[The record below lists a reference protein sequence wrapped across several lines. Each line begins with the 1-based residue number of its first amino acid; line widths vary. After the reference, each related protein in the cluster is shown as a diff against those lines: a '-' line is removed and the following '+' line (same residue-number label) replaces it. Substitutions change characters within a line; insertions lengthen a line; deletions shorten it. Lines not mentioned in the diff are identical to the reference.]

1 MANYLDYFG
10 FKFPVI
16 PQSARKPAQTTAPG
30 AYTGS
35 VGVERPTPPAP
46 QTYRDYMPQQAPRWT
61 PPVDEQGPLPTYRVQ
76 STRQR
81 TAAERM
87 PVPYEPP
94 QVSSMRQVNDMLPP
108 PPTTFPGFNPET
120 MTAMRQVN
128 MLPPPSFDTT
138 TEAPTIPGLR
148 NAAAMPPLAA
158 PAMYLARNLWENRE
172 GALGALEN
180 FPEASRVAE
189 DQFGANVREGV
200 AQLPG
205 KIAAGIGK
213 FTSTPVGS
221 VIGAALGGTPEW
233 KANAPTDPR
242 TFGEEVQVAASRGL
256 GGILWRGLT
265 RPYEALIEPIWSGLR
280 VRFLPQDYEQTVAE
294 YKDARDELQ
303 RKIVEAQGQIQGR
316 GGDRRALNELRGELS
331 DLNRQM
337 QIAYFKSAWQGA
349 IEQGMPTDQGRA
361 AALAWGNE
369 RFRNAWAEVIARP
382 HEQKVAERERYREFA
397 PATEQVL
404 FSMMADPWNALEAIG
419 VFTKASKLTKAE
431 KQAMPA
437 LVGRGAARHVATL
450 DEVGALTNTASDR
463 ARSWLGRHT
472 PWQPTPESLAH
483 AHVIE
488 SADTVTRI
496 SEVAQDAIKNNPDA
510 IAKLGGLP
518 GENPMV
524 TFLREFIQDPD
535 NPLISAM
542 TGGFSQSLPAKRTVL
557 LIRNI
562 FGTVDEATAAARGA
576 ERAKAAAKLA
586 EVEKRVASAANKV
599 DELRQAGASASKIA
613 KAETFADKARQAFDE
628 AKALVDGLPAAP
640 KVGDVDFDEMAKIID
655 AAKGDDIAAV
665 ADLASRYEEA
675 ARKIY
680 GMPVKTKGVDGAD
693 VLSYKYP
700 SQQSTLRKWRGNVS
714 NAVSMM
720 FLGTN
725 PGYAFRNAANNLF
738 TAMVDGVAPV
748 QSADSLRTLWT
759 RWGPAPWMTKQGV
772 GAQGDVWKTRE
783 KAQEY
788 IKSISEPIGF
798 FDIFRAVET
807 ATLKDK
813 FSVTLQ
819 VGQNFERYASERITA
834 HHIRHYWE
842 QVWPKTV
849 RRITKELS
857 GSFSMEQLHYIEHRL
872 DGCMNPAEVRKVI
885 EDITGAVPPTGSVA
899 GSVPGGP
906 VAPRPVPGGVPGGAP
921 AGTAPTAG
929 RTLDPRMGGAP
940 QDVREGAM
948 QAGGPDAVEAVDDV
962 MRKARTPQ
970 EAVARITIRE
980 VEAENSTA
988 LSLAVE
994 SLRADALDAM
1004 DSKTATVEDL
1014 KDYLNRSVEIVRQ
1027 AQEAD
1032 TALIKATLKA
1042 QEGLDGA
1049 ARDVLWQE
1057 TRAARR
1063 RSRMAVMGELDQLDN
1078 ELMPELGFDA
1088 KSIRSQS
1095 EYRAYV
1101 VDTWDR
1107 SDRLINNFW
1116 RDKRNGLKGATADEI
1131 YEAMQKERARL
1142 WDDLHQRRNAQ
1153 IDAFDEEIKRA
1164 VGRLNTGDVPPK
1176 GAPQPPTEPTGPV
1189 APAAPAAATTDL
1201 LPELGGPDIPAGA
1214 PTSSTVRYAEPDV
1227 PIREITPIPGETVMT
1242 SQRKAQVVA
1251 ENWRKRVGKYA
1262 DTPDGKEELGGT
1274 YTEFN
1279 NARAN
1284 ARLKKFDRYA
1294 KAEGLSADEIA
1305 EIEAQWK
1312 RLPLEERDPE
1322 RYARRQAAK
1331 EARLSAQLPPAEAD
1345 LLPYAA
1351 PSVVGDYDLY
1361 SLPPS
1366 AFEEMGVS
1374 AEMWPDVA
1382 ETPRVAPT
1390 SPSVPP
1396 KPYESPEIVWEGEPG
1411 RMPPS
1416 YAPYPPRRVE
1426 PSVPELSPAER
1437 QAQHEALLARRDRE
1451 AAEASR
1457 IGKTRTLMERGQEAV
1472 PGVRLQ
1478 DAEEAGRMV
1487 QMRDAGELR
1496 QDEWDAYVKDL
1507 WNSNKINRDQRDAFL
1522 AKYPQFAPAQTPERL
1537 PGTRDVAQRIVNAE
1551 ESFITWAMETGDL
1564 TRDEAER
1571 ALATYK
1577 KAKAVKINPVMGQFE
1592 LRHGAYAEAD
1602 PLRRAAGLE
1611 PKRQLQGATGNRV
1624 TAYGTDPNR
1633 QYEFRYKVVSL
1644 DELIPSQTDAFTPNP
1659 AYPQE
1664 LQPRIRDRAASR
1676 MQVDEIARK
1685 LQPDGLLGNFNSLD
1699 RGPMIVGPD
1708 AAVESGNGRV
1718 MALRKARADAPDRW
1732 QAYQTR
1738 LRELA
1743 PEYGIDAQQ
1752 LEGITDPVL
1761 VRERVTEV
1769 DRVQFAAEANEQATL
1784 AMSPVEQSLQD
1795 AGRVPDRL
1803 LATLEVGDNQSVD
1816 QALTS
1821 GANRSIVKAYIEAIP
1836 ANERAA
1842 LVTSDGSLNA
1852 QGLARL
1858 KAALF
1863 AKTYPGDAGQRLG
1876 QVFLESLDPGIKNIE
1891 AGMFGSLPK
1900 MSRAESMVRSGERAA
1915 DLALGDDLSAAIDAL
1930 ARLKEQG
1937 IKVDDYLSQM
1947 SLFADELTPF
1957 QKELLA
1963 HFDTISRSPKKV
1975 RELLNGYADT
1985 VEAAPNPGQMNLL
1998 GDIVG
2003 VNKEDI
2009 FGRIR
2014 EEQTGSSAEQL
2025 GFFGE
2030 ERIGQANTPAFGTK
2044 GQGLAQFPTQG
2055 TTKTTGRLDFT
2066 APPAREG
2073 IGIVAP
2079 GTQQAQEVLDRI
2091 FKRNGMSVGAARI
2104 HAATSMRPVW
2114 SKLKDYMTATVDDL
2128 PPFTPEQIALL
2139 RKLANERIIPNM
2151 VRDKATVANLA
2162 TQMRNFALGDYQ
2174 NKRMIHEWLAYIFPW
2189 SYWYTFTY
2197 PNWAKRL
2204 LTNPSFVSNY
2214 ARIKAQLAKTNREY
2228 YRAVMGDP
2236 NAEMPEYWEDQIRV
2250 PFHNTQLYFDL
2261 ERTLIPLQA
2270 LLNDFDSRT
2279 RNEAPGGRVLSDIQ
2293 EWGPSLHP
2301 ALTWAYAAWLSSK
2314 GYQDASD
2321 EWVGYVFPWSRPLKG
2336 ATALAREYVPGL
2348 QKIIPPGGFSVEGA
2362 LGLKN
2367 VEGGDIWERRRI
2379 GYALYT
2385 LLQEGKITQQQFED
2399 AAYNHSGEA
2408 WDMARQREAV
2418 KRAPGNL
2425 GSYLFGAGFK
2435 ARDMSDIEIDRMNR
2449 EWNAIWD
2456 ARYDQ
2461 GVDEAVWRKML
2472 NDFNQKYPFKKAV
2485 EMARESDQTER
2496 LKDYAYA
2503 VMDRLPPGQEYYR
2516 MLTEAGLTEEMIDR
2530 FKADKG
2536 DLSGWKEYE
2545 VKAFQAGIEKLA
2557 ATVGVPTPDQKAE
2570 YDQYWKERDTIRAA
2584 VEQATGHTYAEYQA
2598 ANDEYYAE
2606 GADKPAVL
2614 AKYPWLKA
2622 GWDASKSTKA
2632 TSPTYQKFNPPT
2644 SSPTTGKAATATQSE
2659 LSKKYDEAEKR
2670 FGTKVAQWAD
2680 EYSSLPKTGTARAD
2694 WKKANPEKYKQ
2705 VQAYYDYI
2713 YGDTRTSTSKTT
2725 SKASSSYTSR
2735 TPTYSTNYSGG
2746 GRYSSGGS
2754 RYTSGGGTPVTTPG
2768 TTPVDTAPPTPAE
2781 PPAYEKWTLQ
2791 DYGELVQEE
2800 RNDDPAFDTFA
2811 GLMFGSDILS
2821 LASKYYT
2828 MTPEERAA
2836 WIAANPQLWAK
2847 LLKYLL
2853 WLMKQTGVKSDYTRM
2868 MQSIPPNAP
2877 NVPPPA
2883 PSTAPAVGG
2892 WSSVST
2898 PHAPMNVPVAP
2909 PVPV

>member
-87 PVPYEPP
+87 PAPYEPP

-242 TFGEEVQVAASRGL
+242 TFGEDVHVALSGGL

-265 RPYEALIEPIWSGLR
+265 RPQEALTEPIWSGLR

-316 GGDRRALNELRGELS
+316 GGERSALNELRSELA
-331 DLNRQM
+331 DLNRQ
-337 QIAYFKSAWQGA
+337 QQAAYFRSMALGVAQLGIPA
-349 IEQGMPTDQGRA
+349 SGRPVEMKQ
-361 AALAWGNE
+361 WSREYMGPIMQE
-369 RFRNAWAEVIARP
+369 IIDRP

-397 PATEQVL
+397 PASEQLIVSAIL
-404 FSMMADPWNALEAIG
+404 DPLNLLDVIGMFTNAAKIA
-419 VFTKASKLTKAE
+419 KAAARE
-431 KQAMPA
+431 GPA
-437 LVGRGAARHVATL
+437 LIGRGAARHVATL

-748 QSADSLRTLWT
+748 KSADSLRTLWT

-788 IKSISEPIGF
+788 IKSISDPIGF
-798 FDIFRAVET
+798 FDIFKAVET
-807 ATLKDK
+807 ATLSDK

-857 GSFSMEQLHYIEHRL
+857 GSFSMEQLRYIEHRL

-885 EDITGAVPPTGSVA
+885 EDITGSAPPPGSVA
-899 GSVPGGP
+899 GGVP
-906 VAPRPVPGGVPGGAP
+906 GVPGGAVP
-921 AGTAPTAG
+921 PAG

-1176 GAPQPPTEPTGPV
+1176 GAPTPPPAEPTGPV

-1201 LPELGGPDIPAGA
+1201 LPELGGPELPTRAPAISDENIRTAARDAGVGTKYQLKNDNPKTGKRKGDWEDNDRWLLNFA
-1214 PTSSTVRYAEPDV
+1214 RKNAGVDRPSVAAFTETDREAVMEALNKRAGRQAELSAQGVQSVKSAVAEYKKEIKRITRGIEKETNRSQRYLDDLEQSKARIERKYIDEIRSRNLSYPEQIKQEQAISEALEAVDSGIFGVSDSTGKQVGYDFRKSRLTQPQPEPS
-1227 PIREITPIPGETVMT
+1227 PIP
-1242 SQRKAQVVA
+1242 
-1251 ENWRKRVGKYA
+1251 
-1262 DTPDGKEELGGT
+1262 
-1274 YTEFN
+1274 
-1279 NARAN
+1279 
-1284 ARLKKFDRYA
+1284 
-1294 KAEGLSADEIA
+1294 
-1305 EIEAQWK
+1305 
-1312 RLPLEERDPE
+1312 
-1322 RYARRQAAK
+1322 QAAK
-1331 EARLSAQLPPAEAD
+1331 EARLSA
-1345 LLPYAA
+1345 
-1351 PSVVGDYDLY
+1351 
-1361 SLPPS
+1361 
-1366 AFEEMGVS
+1366 
-1374 AEMWPDVA
+1374 
-1382 ETPRVAPT
+1382 
-1390 SPSVPP
+1390 
-1396 KPYESPEIVWEGEPG
+1396 
-1411 RMPPS
+1411 
-1416 YAPYPPRRVE
+1416 
-1426 PSVPELSPAER
+1426 
-1437 QAQHEALLARRDRE
+1437 
-1451 AAEASR
+1451 
-1457 IGKTRTLMERGQEAV
+1457 
-1472 PGVRLQ
+1472 
-1478 DAEEAGRMV
+1478 
-1487 QMRDAGELR
+1487 
-1496 QDEWDAYVKDL
+1496 
-1507 WNSNKINRDQRDAFL
+1507 
-1522 AKYPQFAPAQTPERL
+1522 
-1537 PGTRDVAQRIVNAE
+1537 
-1551 ESFITWAMETGDL
+1551 
-1564 TRDEAER
+1564 
-1571 ALATYK
+1571 
-1577 KAKAVKINPVMGQFE
+1577 
-1592 LRHGAYAEAD
+1592 
-1602 PLRRAAGLE
+1602 
-1611 PKRQLQGATGNRV
+1611 QLQGATGNRV

-1985 VEAAPNPGQMNLL
+1985 VEAAPNPGQMNLH

-2367 VEGGDIWERRRI
+2367 VEGGDTWERRRI

-2800 RNDDPAFDTFA
+2800 RSDDPAFDTFA

>member
-10 FKFPVI
+10 FKFPAI

-30 AYTGS
+30 TYTGS

-61 PPVDEQGPLPTYRVQ
+61 PPVEEQSPLPTYRVQ

-87 PVPYEPP
+87 PVAYEPP
-94 QVSSMRQVNDMLPP
+94 QVAPMRQVNDMLPP

-138 TEAPTIPGLR
+138 TEAPPVPGLR
-148 NAAAMPPLAA
+148 NAVAMPPLAE
-158 PAMYLARNLWENRE
+158 PAMYLARNLWQNRE
-172 GALGALEN
+172 SALGALDD
-180 FPEASRVAE
+180 FPEASQVVA

-242 TFGEEVQVAASRGL
+242 TFWEDVQVAASRGL
-256 GGILWRGLT
+256 GGGLWYGALRAF
-265 RPYEALIEPIWSGLR
+265 EAGVEPITSGLR
-280 VRFLPQDYEQTVAE
+280 VRYLPQDYEQTVAE

-316 GGDRRALNELRGELS
+316 GGDRRALNELRSELA
-331 DLNRQM
+331 DLNRQ
-337 QIAYFKSAWQGA
+337 QQAAYFRSMALGVAQLGIPA
-349 IEQGMPTDQGRA
+349 SGRPVEMKQ
-361 AALAWGNE
+361 W
-369 RFRNAWAEVIARP
+369 FREYMGPVMQEIIDRP

-397 PATEQVL
+397 PASEQLIVSAIL
-404 FSMMADPWNALEAIG
+404 DPLNLLDGIGMFTNAAKIA
-419 VFTKASKLTKAE
+419 KAAARE
-431 KQAMPA
+431 GPA
-437 LVGRGAARHVATL
+437 FVGRGAARHVATL
-450 DEVGALTNTASDR
+450 DEVGEITNKASDR

-483 AHVIE
+483 AHVID

-535 NPLISAM
+535 NPLISTM
-542 TGGFSQSLPAKRTVL
+542 TGGFSQSLAAKRTVL
-557 LIRNI
+557 LMRNI
-562 FGTVDEATAAARGA
+562 FGTIDETTAAARGA
-576 ERAKAAAKLA
+576 EHAKAAAKLA
-586 EVEKRVASAANKV
+586 EVEKRVAAAANKV
-599 DELRQAGASASKIA
+599 DELRQAGANTSRIA
-613 KAETFADKARQAFDE
+613 KAETTASKARQAFEE
-628 AKALVDGLPAAP
+628 AKALVDNLPAAP
-640 KVGDVDFDEMAKIID
+640 KVGDVDFDEMAKII
-655 AAKGDDIAAV
+655 AKAKGDDLAAV

-788 IKSISEPIGF
+788 IKSISEPMRLRDVF
-798 FDIFRAVET
+798 KAVET

-834 HHIRHYWE
+834 YHIRHYWE

-885 EDITGAVPPTGSVA
+885 EDITGAVPPPGSVA

-921 AGTAPTAG
+921 AGAAPTAG

-994 SLRADALDAM
+994 SLRADALDAL

-1057 TRAARR
+1057 TRIARK
-1063 RSRMAVMGELDQLDN
+1063 RSRIAVMGELDQLDN

-1101 VDTWDR
+1101 VDTWDK

-1142 WDDLHQRRNAQ
+1142 WDDLDQRRNAQ
-1153 IDAFDEEIKRA
+1153 IDAFNAEIKRA

-1176 GAPQPPTEPTGPV
+1176 GASKPPTAGPA
-1189 APAAPAAATTDL
+1189 APAAPASDL
-1201 LPELGGPDIPAGA
+1201 LPELGGPEIPAGA
-1214 PTSSTVRYAEPDV
+1214 PTSSTVRYVEPEPAAALPV
-1227 PIREITPIPGETVMT
+1227 NIPGDRVQEAMN
-1242 SQRKAQVVA
+1242 RAQVISDR
-1251 ENWRKRVGKYA
+1251 WKGKVGGYT
-1262 DTPDGKEELGGT
+1262 DTPEGLEAGGRSGQAIGGT
-1274 YTEFN
+1274 YKEINERRASKKMAVFEAY
-1279 NARAN
+1279 AR
-1284 ARLKKFDRYA
+1284 RGER
-1294 KAEGLSADEIA
+1294 GLTKEEIDEINA
-1305 EIEAQWK
+1305 VWK
-1312 RLPLEERDPE
+1312 KLPLEVRDPE
-1322 RYARRQAAK
+1322 RYASRQAAK
-1331 EARLSAQLPPAEAD
+1331 EARLAERLPTAEAQQ
-1345 LLPYAA
+1345 A
-1351 PSVVGDYDLY
+1351 PTA
-1361 SLPPS
+1361 PP
-1366 AFEEMGVS
+1366 
-1374 AEMWPDVA
+1374 
-1382 ETPRVAPT
+1382 VAPIA
-1390 SPSVPP
+1390 PRPAP

-1411 RMPPS
+1411 RMQP
-1416 YAPYPPRRVE
+1416 
-1426 PSVPELSPAER
+1426 
-1437 QAQHEALLARRDRE
+1437 
-1451 AAEASR
+1451 
-1457 IGKTRTLMERGQEAV
+1457 
-1472 PGVRLQ
+1472 
-1478 DAEEAGRMV
+1478 
-1487 QMRDAGELR
+1487 
-1496 QDEWDAYVKDL
+1496 
-1507 WNSNKINRDQRDAFL
+1507 
-1522 AKYPQFAPAQTPERL
+1522 
-1537 PGTRDVAQRIVNAE
+1537 
-1551 ESFITWAMETGDL
+1551 
-1564 TRDEAER
+1564 
-1571 ALATYK
+1571 TY
-1577 KAKAVKINPVMGQFE
+1577 
-1592 LRHGAYAEAD
+1592 
-1602 PLRRAAGLE
+1602 
-1611 PKRQLQGATGNRV
+1611 
-1624 TAYGTDPNR
+1624 
-1633 QYEFRYKVVSL
+1633 
-1644 DELIPSQTDAFTPNP
+1644 
-1659 AYPQE
+1659 
-1664 LQPRIRDRAASR
+1664 
-1676 MQVDEIARK
+1676 
-1685 LQPDGLLGNFNSLD
+1685 
-1699 RGPMIVGPD
+1699 
-1708 AAVESGNGRV
+1708 
-1718 MALRKARADAPDRW
+1718 
-1732 QAYQTR
+1732 
-1738 LRELA
+1738 
-1743 PEYGIDAQQ
+1743 
-1752 LEGITDPVL
+1752 
-1761 VRERVTEV
+1761 
-1769 DRVQFAAEANEQATL
+1769 
-1784 AMSPVEQSLQD
+1784 
-1795 AGRVPDRL
+1795 
-1803 LATLEVGDNQSVD
+1803 
-1816 QALTS
+1816 
-1821 GANRSIVKAYIEAIP
+1821 
-1836 ANERAA
+1836 
-1842 LVTSDGSLNA
+1842 
-1852 QGLARL
+1852 
-1858 KAALF
+1858 
-1863 AKTYPGDAGQRLG
+1863 
-1876 QVFLESLDPGIKNIE
+1876 
-1891 AGMFGSLPK
+1891 
-1900 MSRAESMVRSGERAA
+1900 
-1915 DLALGDDLSAAIDAL
+1915 
-1930 ARLKEQG
+1930 
-1937 IKVDDYLSQM
+1937 
-1947 SLFADELTPF
+1947 
-1957 QKELLA
+1957 
-1963 HFDTISRSPKKV
+1963 
-1975 RELLNGYADT
+1975 
-1985 VEAAPNPGQMNLL
+1985 
-1998 GDIVG
+1998 
-2003 VNKEDI
+2003 
-2009 FGRIR
+2009 
-2014 EEQTGSSAEQL
+2014 
-2025 GFFGE
+2025 
-2030 ERIGQANTPAFGTK
+2030 
-2044 GQGLAQFPTQG
+2044 
-2055 TTKTTGRLDFT
+2055 
-2066 APPAREG
+2066 
-2073 IGIVAP
+2073 GIVAP

-2091 FKRNGMSVGAARI
+2091 FKRNGMSTSAARI

-2114 SKLKDYMTATVDDL
+2114 SKLKEYMTATVDDL
-2128 PPFTPEQIALL
+2128 PPFTPEQAALL

-2151 VRDKATVANLA
+2151 VRDKATVASLA

-2204 LTNPSFVSNY
+2204 LTHPSFVSNY

-2336 ATALAREYVPGL
+2336 ATALAREHVPGL

-2367 VEGGDIWERRRI
+2367 VEGGDTWERRRI

-2435 ARDMSDIEIDRMNR
+2435 ARDMSDIEIDRM
-2449 EWNAIWD
+2449 WGDFYKILD
-2456 ARYDQ
+2456 ARDTSTPEQ
-2461 GVDEAVWRKML
+2461 WSSAWRA
-2472 NDFNQKYPFKKAV
+2472 FNEKYPFQKAV
-2485 EMARESDQTER
+2485 EMARESDQAER

-2516 MLTEAGLTEEMIDR
+2516 MLTEAGLTEEMVDR

-2557 ATVGVPTPDQKAE
+2557 ATVGVPTPAQKAE
-2570 YDQYWKERDTIRAA
+2570 YDQYWQERDTIRAA
-2584 VEQATGHTYAEYQA
+2584 VEKATGHTYAEYQA

-2606 GADKPAVL
+2606 GADKQAVL

-2644 SSPTTGKAATATQSE
+2644 SSPTTGKTATATQSE

-2670 FGTKVAQWAD
+2670 FGTQVAQWAD

-2705 VQAYYDYI
+2705 VLAYYDYI
-2713 YGDTRTSTSKTT
+2713 YGDTRTTTGKASTG
-2725 SKASSSYTSR
+2725 KASSSYTSR
-2735 TPTYSTNYSGG
+2735 TPSYSHNYSGG
-2746 GRYSSGGS
+2746 GRYSSGGGS
-2754 RYTSGGGTPVTTPG
+2754 RYTSGGGTPVTTP
-2768 TTPVDTAPPTPAE
+2768 VDTAPPTPAE
-2781 PPAYEKWTLQ
+2781 APAYETWTAE

-2811 GLMFGSDILS
+2811 GLMFGSDILT
-2821 LASKYYT
+2821 LAGQYYN
-2828 MTPEERAA
+2828 MTPEQRAA
-2836 WIAANPQLWAK
+2836 WIAANPQLWAR

-2877 NVPPPA
+2877 NVAPFAPPTSPTVN
-2883 PSTAPAVGG
+2883 S
-2892 WSSVST
+2892 WSPVST
-2898 PHAPMNVPVAP
+2898 PHAPTNVPVAP